1 MSTVRL
7 RSGETLFGEG
17 DPPDGAY
24 VVESGLIEVSMLK
37 DGANLVLSELGSGDL
52 LGEMAVLDESP
63 RTATATAL
71 EDSVLTRVDRSQLLE
86 RLEQSDPIVRTLLSG
101 LLARYRSSI
110 ATLKGQVR
118 GVETSVIEAPGL
130 EEALGAV
137 GKIRLDSQLRVALNE
152 RQLELRLQ
160 PLLDIPAGR
169 ITGYEA
175 LVRWQHPQRGYVSP
189 AEFIALA
196 EETSLIVP
204 VGEFVLREACA
215 AIDALDAVGRCPEF
229 IAVNVSARQLATPGF
244 VDKVAE
250 VLADCKVPARHIKI
264 EITES
269 QRLDY
274 AAVAERMRELRALG
288 VKVALDDFGTGF
300 SNLGHL
306 HQLDF
311 DSIKLDQVFVR
322 DMLSAPRAMAI
333 VEAIVRLANTLGA
346 EMVAEG
352 IESAEHLQAVTD
364 LGVRYGQGYHI
375 GKPAPLSDFT

>member
-1 MSTVRL
+1 MSRI
-7 RSGETLFGEG
+7 RIAAGETLFSEG
-17 DPPDGAY
+17 DPPGQAF
-24 VVESGLIEVSMLK
+24 VIESGCIEICTDK
-37 DGANLVLSELGSGDL
+37 DGHRLVLSELGPGDL
-52 LGEMAVLDESP
+52 FGEMAVLDDAP
-63 RTATATAL
+63 RTATAIAL
-71 EDSVLTRVDRSQLLE
+71 SDCELTSVDRHQFQE
-86 RLEQSDPIVRTLLSG
+86 RLSQSDPIVRSLMSG

-110 ATLKGQVR
+110 ASLKGQARTQATPV
-118 GVETSVIEAPGL
+118 TATPGL

-137 GKIRLDSQLRVALNE
+137 GKIRLDSQLRAALNE
-152 RQLELRLQ
+152 GQLELRLQ
-160 PLLDIPAGR
+160 PLLDIPEGR

-175 LVRWQHPQRGYVSP
+175 LVRWLHPQRGYVSP

-204 VGEFVLREACA
+204 VGEFALREACA
-215 AIDALDAVGRCPEF
+215 AHKALDAAGRCPQF
-229 IAVNVSARQLATPGF
+229 IAVNVSARQLAADGF

-250 VLADCKVPARHIKI
+250 VLADTGVASRHIKI

-274 AAVAERMRELRALG
+274 IEVAERMAALRALG

-306 HQLDF
+306 HHLSF

-322 DMLSAPRAMAI
+322 EMLKSRRAMAI
-333 VEAIVRLANTLGA
+333 VESIVSLANALGA

-352 IESAEHLQAVTD
+352 IETAEHLQAISD

-375 GKPAPLSDFT
+375 GRPGTLAELL

>member
-1 MSTVRL
+1 MSTVSIR
-7 RSGETLFGEG
+7 RGEALFREG
-17 DPPDGAY
+17 DAPDGAY
-24 VVESGLIEVSMLK
+24 VIESGRIEISTTK
-37 DGANLVLSELGSGDL
+37 DGRHLILSELGPGDL

-63 RTATATAL
+63 RTASATAS

-86 RLEQSDPIVRTLLSG
+86 RLDQADPIVRALMSG

-110 ATLKGQVR
+110 STLKGQATKLPSPV
-118 GVETSVIEAPGL
+118 VEAPGL

-137 GKIRLDSQLRVALNE
+137 GKIRLDSQLRAALNE
-152 RQLELRLQ
+152 GQLELRLQ

-169 ITGYEA
+169 VTGYEA

-215 AIDALDAVGRCPEF
+215 ALDALDAAGRCPEF

-244 VDKVAE
+244 VAKMAE
-250 VLADCKVPARHIKI
+250 VLADCAVPANHIKV

-274 AAVAERMRELRALG
+274 VDVADRMTELRALG
-288 VKVALDDFGTGF
+288 IKVALDDFGTGF

-306 HQLDF
+306 HHLSF

-322 DMLSAPRAMAI
+322 EMLGAPRAMAI
-333 VEAIVRLANTLGA
+333 VQAIVQLGARLGA

-352 IESAEHLQAVTD
+352 IETADHLKAIAD

-375 GKPAPLSDFT
+375 GRPATLEAFL